1 MDLGETVNMT
11 ANDEAA
17 TSPAPA
23 QAAGAAPLGKAA
35 PNPAQIRQRR
45 IAAKALSAA
54 FGDIVSVLAQS
65 ANAKE
70 RPLSDLQW
78 LVVPALLTGQ
88 YRLGEGY
95 SESRG
100 FSAPAGVV
108 LWASVSDEVDRR
120 LSASPEAPIR
130 LAPQEWKSG
139 DNLWLI
145 EAAGSPRILSPML
158 KGLAEKEWRGKRVKL
173 CVRGQDGKAVV
184 QEIKGVATAA

>member
-1 MDLGETVNMT
+1 MDLGETVNTT
-11 ANDEAA
+11 ANDEA
-17 TSPAPA
+17 APA
-23 QAAGAAPLGKAA
+23 QAAGADPLGNAA
-35 PNPAQIRQRR
+35 SNPAQIRQRR

-95 SESRG
+95 SASRG

-120 LSASPEAPIR
+120 LSANPEAPIR

-139 DNLWLI
+139 DNLWLV

-173 CVRGQDGKAVV
+173 CVRGPDGKSVI
-184 QEIKGVATAA
+184 QEIQGAAAAA